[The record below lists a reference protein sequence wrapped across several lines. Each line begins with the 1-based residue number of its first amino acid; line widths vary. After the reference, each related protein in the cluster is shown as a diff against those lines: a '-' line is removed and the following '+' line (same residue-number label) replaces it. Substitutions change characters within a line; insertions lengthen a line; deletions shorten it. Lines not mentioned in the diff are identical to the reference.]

1 MTGKSLR
8 WIVVAIAVLAAMYG
22 LAPTFLD
29 VADGQLDREVESFEG
44 PAVDYLMEN
53 GSLLTLGLDL
63 QGGLLLQYKVMTEK
77 AVQDKLD
84 RMARDIRVR
93 LEEEGD
99 DVDVDV
105 KHPEGEYYVDATFAD
120 PANTSLVNEDFMTF
134 FTSLNETDMGEGKVR
149 FSMSD
154 EYIDETKDFAV
165 QQAIETIRQRVD
177 ALGVSEPS
185 ITRRGENDIVVQLP
199 GLKEDDVERAKS
211 LIGATAQL
219 QFKMVDDDNIN
230 QFFGQFQGNLPDGFN
245 LRRVDGN
252 YLSVTA
258 SSKEE
263 LKEFFEGK
271 TDDEHEIGY
280 KFYPIYKDPQKK
292 EEVDEQASYWKTY
305 YLFSE
310 TRLTGEYIT
319 DARVSVDQKF
329 NRPYVALNFDS
340 KGAEL
345 FGELSKN
352 NVGKRMAIMLDENVK
367 SAPVFNEAIMG
378 GRAQITLGSMKSFTE
393 LQKEAQDLVISLR
406 HGALPA
412 PIEMQYETVVG
423 PTLGQDSIESSARA
437 LIVGSILI
445 VIFMLI
451 YYRGSGII
459 SVTALFLNMILILA
473 GLAALGA
480 TLTLPGIAGI
490 ILTVGMAVDAN
501 VIIYERI
508 REEVRKGRSPLESVQ
523 TGFDMALSAVMD
535 ANITTGIAALVLMQY
550 GTGPIK
556 GFAVTLLI
564 GIVSTIF
571 TAVLVSRL
579 LFDTFGAGNAEK
591 PSESISI

>member
-1 MTGKSLR
+1 MSGKTLR
-8 WIVVAIAVLAAMYG
+8 WIVVAIAVTAAMYG

-29 VADGQLDREVESFEG
+29 VADGDLDREVQSFEG
-44 PAVDYLMEN
+44 PAVDWLMDQ
-53 GSLLTLGLDL
+53 GKLLTLGLDL

-84 RMARDIRVR
+84 RLARDIRVR
-93 LEEEGD
+93 LEEQGD
-99 DVDVDV
+99 DVQVDV
-105 KHPEGEYYVDATFAD
+105 KHPDGEYYIDATFSN
-120 PANTSLVNEDFMTF
+120 PENTTIVDDDFMTF
-134 FTSLNETDMGEGKVR
+134 FTSLNETDMGDGKVR
-149 FSMSD
+149 FSMSED
-154 EYIDETKDFAV
+154 YIDETKDFAV

-177 ALGVSEPS
+177 ALGVAEPS

-219 QFKMVDDDNIN
+219 QFKMVDDDGTNP
-230 QFFGQFQGNLPDGFN
+230 FFSQFQGNLPEGFN
-245 LRRVDGN
+245 VRRVDGN

-258 SSKEE
+258 GTKEE
-263 LKEFFEGK
+263 LKKFFEGK

-280 KFYPIYKDPQKK
+280 KFYPIFKDAKK
-292 EEVDEQASYWKTY
+292 EELNEEASYWKSY

-329 NRPYVALNFDS
+329 NRPYVAINFDT

-352 NVGKRMAIMLDENVK
+352 NVGKRMAIMLDDKVK
-367 SAPVFNEAIMG
+367 SAPVFNEPIMG
-378 GRAQITLGSMKSFTE
+378 GRAQITLGSMQSFTE
-393 LQKEAQDLVISLR
+393 LQEEAQDLVISLR

-437 LIVGSILI
+437 LLVGSILI

-459 SVTALFLNMILILA
+459 SVIALLMNMILIMA
-473 GLAALGA
+473 GLAGLGA

-508 REEVRKGRSPLESVQ
+508 REEVRKGRSPLEAVR

-571 TAVLVSRL
+571 TAVFVSRL

-591 PSESISI
+591 PADSISI

>member
-1 MTGKSLR
+1 M
-8 WIVVAIAVLAAMYG
+8 
-22 LAPTFLD
+22 
-29 VADGQLDREVESFEG
+29 
-44 PAVDYLMEN
+44 
-53 GSLLTLGLDL
+53 
-63 QGGLLLQYKVMTEK
+63 
-77 AVQDKLD
+77 
-84 RMARDIRVR
+84 
-93 LEEEGD
+93 
-99 DVDVDV
+99 
-105 KHPEGEYYVDATFAD
+105 
-120 PANTSLVNEDFMTF
+120 
-134 FTSLNETDMGEGKVR
+134 
-149 FSMSD
+149 
-154 EYIDETKDFAV
+154 
-165 QQAIETIRQRVD
+165 
-177 ALGVSEPS
+177 
-185 ITRRGENDIVVQLP
+185 
-199 GLKEDDVERAKS
+199 
-211 LIGATAQL
+211 
-219 QFKMVDDDNIN
+219 
-230 QFFGQFQGNLPDGFN
+230 
-245 LRRVDGN
+245 RRVDGN
-252 YLSVTA
+252 KLSVTA
-258 SSKEE
+258 GTKEE
-263 LKEFFEGK
+263 LETFLEGK

-280 KFYPIYKDPQKK
+280 KFYPIYKDQKK
-292 EEVDEQASYWKTY
+292 EELNEEASYWKTY

-319 DARVSVDQKF
+319 DARVAVDQKF

-352 NVGKRMAIMLDENVK
+352 NVGKRMAIMLDDKVK
-367 SAPVFNEAIMG
+367 SAPVFNEPIMG
-378 GRAQITLGSMKSFTE
+378 GRAQITLGSMQSFSE
-393 LQKEAQDLVISLR
+393 LQTEAQDLVISLR

-451 YYRGSGII
+451 YYRGSGVI
-459 SVTALFLNMILILA
+459 SVTALLLNMILILA

-508 REEVRKGRSPLESVQ
+508 REEVRKGRSPLEAVR

-571 TAVLVSRL
+571 TAVFVSRL
-579 LFDTFGAGNAEK
+579 LFDTFGAGNTEK
-591 PSESISI
+591 PAESISI